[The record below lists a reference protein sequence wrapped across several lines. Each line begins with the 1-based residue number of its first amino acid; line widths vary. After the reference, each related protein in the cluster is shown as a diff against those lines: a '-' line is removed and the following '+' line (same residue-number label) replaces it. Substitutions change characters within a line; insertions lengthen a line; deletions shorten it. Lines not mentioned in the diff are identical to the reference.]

1 VNLPHWMEFEGLSG
15 THSRVL
21 SLRATE
27 QFLLLASYKLWRED
41 VSPIDGEALNKLRGN
56 LSPHPRR
63 EMNRQFGRNVLETA
77 LDRLVTARL
86 LELGRHGLTP
96 ALKAVDEIERAM
108 GESRRDVEP
117 MLRRLLE
124 D

>member
-1 VNLPHWMEFEGLSG
+1 VDLPHWMMFEGLSG

-41 VSPIDGEALNKLRGN
+41 VAPIDGEALDKLRGS

-63 EMNRQFGRNVLETA
+63 ELNRQFGRNVLEIALERLATA
-77 LDRLVTARL
+77 GLI
-86 LELGRHGLTP
+86 ELGRHGLTP

-108 GESRRDVEP
+108 GRSRKDVEP
-117 MLRRLLE
+117 LLRRLLE

>member
-1 VNLPHWMEFEGLSG
+1 MQLPHWMEFEGLSG
-15 THSRVL
+15 IHARVL
-21 SLRATE
+21 PLRATE

-41 VSPIDGEALNKLRGN
+41 VSPIDGEALNTLRGT

-77 LDRLVTARL
+77 LERLATARL
-86 LELGRHGLTP
+86 IELGRYGLTP

-108 GESRRDVEP
+108 GQTRRDVEP